1 MVEFVNEMSPLETM
15 NKNQKKD
22 KARKKEDLPT
32 GNPLEP
38 SYVYKT
44 LLQLESETFKV
55 SSLLFCLLE
64 RKFCQLMDLQVI
76 EGRQEDAEEFLTCLL
91 NMIRWVTMMI

>member
-1 MVEFVNEMSPLETM
+1 MSPLETM

-55 SSLLFCLLE
+55 SSS
-64 RKFCQLMDLQVI
+64 
-76 EGRQEDAEEFLTCLL
+76 FLSLRNEL
-91 NMIRWVTMMI
+91 YFNYGPLSGD

>member
-1 MVEFVNEMSPLETM
+1 MDRYLDSVVEFVNEMAPLEAM

-32 GNPLEP
+32 GNALEP

-55 SSLLFCLLE
+55 SSQTLLGSEADCSIMVRSL
-64 RKFCQLMDLQVI
+64 RAARRTQRSSSPACS
-76 EGRQEDAEEFLTCLL
+76 T
-91 NMIRWVTMMI
+91 

>member
-1 MVEFVNEMSPLETM
+1 MVEFVNEMAPLEAM
-15 NKNQKKD
+15 NKNQKRD

-32 GNPLEP
+32 GNALEP

-55 SSLLFCLLE
+55 SP
-64 RKFCQLMDLQVI
+64 
-76 EGRQEDAEEFLTCLL
+76 GH
-91 NMIRWVTMMI
+91 

>member
-55 SSLLFCLLE
+55 S
-64 RKFCQLMDLQVI
+64 
-76 EGRQEDAEEFLTCLL
+76 
-91 NMIRWVTMMI
+91 

>member
-1 MVEFVNEMSPLETM
+1 MSPLETM

-22 KARKKEDLPT
+22 KARNKEDLPT

-55 SSLLFCLLE
+55 SSSLLSLRNKLYFNYGPLSG
-64 RKFCQLMDLQVI
+64 D
-76 EGRQEDAEEFLTCLL
+76 
-91 NMIRWVTMMI
+91 

>member
-1 MVEFVNEMSPLETM
+1 MYRYLDSVVEFVNEMAPLEAI
-15 NKNQKKD
+15 NKNMYMKKD

-32 GNPLEP
+32 GNALEP

-55 SSLLFCLLE
+55 SS
-64 RKFCQLMDLQVI
+64 RH
-76 EGRQEDAEEFLTCLL
+76 
-91 NMIRWVTMMI
+91 

>member
-1 MVEFVNEMSPLETM
+1 MNEMAPLEAM

-32 GNPLEP
+32 GNALEP

-55 SSLLFCLLE
+55 SPIH
-64 RKFCQLMDLQVI
+64 R
-76 EGRQEDAEEFLTCLL
+76 
-91 NMIRWVTMMI
+91 

>member
-55 SSLLFCLLE
+55 SSSLRSLSNELFFNYGPLSG
-64 RKFCQLMDLQVI
+64 D
-76 EGRQEDAEEFLTCLL
+76 
-91 NMIRWVTMMI
+91 

>member
-55 SSLLFCLLE
+55 CSLLSLRNELYFNYGPLSG
-64 RKFCQLMDLQVI
+64 D
-76 EGRQEDAEEFLTCLL
+76 
-91 NMIRWVTMMI
+91 

>member
-1 MVEFVNEMSPLETM
+1 MSRYVDSVVEFVNEMAPLEAM

-32 GNPLEP
+32 GNALEP

-44 LLQLESETFKV
+44 LLQLESETFKA
-55 SSLLFCLLE
+55 SP
-64 RKFCQLMDLQVI
+64 
-76 EGRQEDAEEFLTCLL
+76 RQ
-91 NMIRWVTMMI
+91 

>member
-64 RKFCQLMDLQVI
+64 TNVSSIMDLCQVI

-91 NMIRWVTMMI
+91 NMIR